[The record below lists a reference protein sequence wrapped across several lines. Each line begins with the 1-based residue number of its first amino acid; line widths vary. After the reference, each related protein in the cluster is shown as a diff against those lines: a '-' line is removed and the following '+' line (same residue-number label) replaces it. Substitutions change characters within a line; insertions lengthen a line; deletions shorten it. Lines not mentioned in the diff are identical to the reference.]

1 MAKIQ
6 TFNVTSGYGH
16 NTRRPF
22 VEIRGPKRAT
32 MSPEE
37 ARDLGMNLIQAA
49 EAAESESDG
58 FLVEFVLEQIGGEME
73 QAAGLLQMFREWR
86 EALWREKY
94 GKDKNHD

>member
-1 MAKIQ
+1 MAEIQ
-6 TFNVTSGYGH
+6 SYSVTSGYGH

-22 VEIRGPKRAT
+22 VELQGPPKAT

-49 EAAESESDG
+49 EAAESDF
-58 FLVEFVLEQIGGEME
+58 FLVEFVLEQVGGEMA
-73 QAAGLLQMFREWR
+73 QAAGLLQIFREWR

-94 GKDKNHD
+94 GKETD

>member
-1 MAKIQ
+1 MPKLQSFTI
-6 TFNVTSGYGH
+6 TSGYGH

-32 MSPEE
+32 ISPDE
-37 ARDLGMNLIQAA
+37 ARELGMNLIRTA
-49 EAAESESDG
+49 EAAESDG

-73 QAAGLLQMFREWR
+73 QAAGLLRMFREWR

-94 GKDKNHD
+94 GK

>member
-1 MAKIQ
+1 MPKIQ
-6 TFNVTSGYGH
+6 SFSVTSGYGQ

-22 VEIRGPKRAT
+22 VEFRGPSEST
-32 MSPEE
+32 MSPKE
-37 ARDLGMNLIQAA
+37 ARDLAMNLIQAA
-49 EAAESESDG
+49 EAAESDG

-94 GKDKNHD
+94 GREK